1 MTNCCPIA
9 SFIFGCNRRNEM
21 SLFPPG
27 EAGLIT
33 RMGFVGKACPEPVEG
48 AMPPETA
55 TATIAACNI
64 NLR

>member
-1 MTNCCPIA
+1 
-9 SFIFGCNRRNEM
+9 M

-55 TATIAACNI
+55 IAMIAACNI